1 MQNLLK
7 QPPVIGLLTGL
18 LIAVLF
24 LALGFWR
31 TVLLLLLAGAGWWC
45 GSYMQ
50 KHHLTPN
57 DFIVLI
63 KSMLTK

>member
-1 MQNLLK
+1 MKHLLK

-24 LALGFWR
+24 LVLGFWR
-31 TVLLLLLAGAGWWC
+31 TLLLLFLAGAGWWC

-50 KHHLTPN
+50 KHQLSPN
-57 DFIVLI
+57 DLILLI